1 MRKTTLI
8 VASVLA
14 SVAVNVAAA
23 TETKGALTIEK
34 GNRSATFTI
43 KLAKGTYDVRTSKT
57 VAIDVTKGDATYKSK
72 VLTVTKDSEIT
83 ILGELASPATEKTTV
98 DVMFYDQTVQTEYN
112 KAIQDLTN
120 TLTTSVNQADDKA
133 YQEDSR
139 LQALSLEASKIQ
151 AEIDAAKLNLDAKD
165 AWKAYTDFINGTSVL
180 NNGTIANKIEAL
192 STGVAAAKANYDAHE
207 AVKVAAGQMTTAANI
222 GVDAL
227 KAVYGSAAAD
237 IKAAFKASYDKDVKL
252 VENWLKEADAAYEAG
267 TCATYTTDAITAVKN
282 AYVFGTKATIPTL
295 INAIKSGKTALALQ
309 VEINGYYNAAK
320 AKVAEAQSSLYQF
333 LVNNVGDSQESSY
346 RYMVNDKVNDK
357 VANDR
362 AVYED
367 YYAQQIT
374 LINEVLR
381 KVDAVSKKNTP
392 TGEGEDVVY
401 TQYTDLATALS
412 ELGVTIDSE
421 GNIVTFD
428 KLTTIVDNCKT
439 NVQKLR
445 KAYDDV
451 RNDLDAL
458 VKSRIDDINKNLAKN
473 PDTKAY
479 YADKELKNIQKAYDD
494 ILNGLYESNAA
505 HKDFTADTDA
515 WKKYV
520 ADRDAANKVID
531 AAETKIN
538 NSKNEE
544 DKYNASKAT
553 IAEKQAALETAK
565 GHVADAKFVC
575 PTKGH
580 EYTYTIGTKFD
591 TPISDVQEYIDK
603 ITKANDDNYTVKTN
617 GAWNSSKNVAITS
630 ADHFN
635 TAAGSND
642 KKDYT
647 LNLYLNNT
655 DLNVQGDPEN
665 TKKLDDAI
673 SALTTQAT
681 ALIAKVGVMHGD
693 IAANEIALKA
703 LKDKVGEY
711 GDVTS
716 DGKVLG
722 ADPNN
727 PNKTYTEEIAAL
739 ETALKAEKDAFDKA
753 MALEGLR
760 AVANNHYQQMMKL
773 TPDTDI
779 KATADG
785 LTSNF
790 DTNKAN
796 WEQNNINAAC
806 VKILNESER
815 LIENANKAL
824 GLNPYDF
831 DTYGKRYDAGW
842 TEGTGKDAK
851 EYKSLNVQRGD
862 LLTKVAEDQQKVNDT
877 KAAATANGG
886 KYTKENLEV
895 LKDVAADLDKNA
907 AAITALTALA
917 EKVKG
922 EYTIEKNLN
931 KELKADADAIQ
942 TLINGTKPGI
952 TPVVKSIMAQVTD
965 THSVTYINALQE
977 KVNTAQAAID
987 AYKKYTD
994 GTGKIA
1000 DSFVAETLYKDYYT
1014 VKDVKGYKDLI
1025 AEINVTVAALVK
1037 EANDITANF
1046 EAWDE
1051 AYKYINTDEL
1061 AMTTLTY
1068 QGIINKAETD
1078 INAVSTNAKKTGGAV
1093 KSTDEDAAKQSFLDL
1108 LNDEKEEKTNIGNA
1122 NEADYKDLTKNDV
1135 QAIIDRVD
1143 ASVLRVQNLAARA
1156 DRNEKAYKGSDYKT
1170 TKDGQLKSY
1179 NDAVALWVELSEY
1192 VAVKQAVNDGHYN
1205 DAQKEGWSVKLQEFR
1220 KAIELYGENTLKA
1233 YKEGKANDDAFNGDL
1248 VAVKTAMAAFKASF
1262 DGEYSEAVTA
1272 DNAERYKKFNNAYK
1286 ALTDSY
1292 TEKINAIAALSR
1304 LEIAQDPALEALLYY
1319 QVAEGG
1325 EPQHIYQ
1332 WAEQIRAL
1340 KAKADGE
1347 YDATVTTPE
1356 PDFYDEKIAN
1366 EKEANRIKGIVD
1378 KVSQKYITAVN
1389 EKAEQE
1395 YNGLIPG
1402 VVGYHA
1408 AVVEYDNAINSM
1420 NYNHTTYGVVAWDKS
1435 IINGKPTNQDLLD
1448 VLAILDAYE
1457 HSADRNTDDTFK
1469 DLQFAVKWETKIK
1482 PALASVA
1489 AKVKKGLDASAT
1501 AEWGIEKGVYES
1513 LSKSEAEAIAGFNKV
1528 DNGKVVKGYYSA
1540 AYKAIVDQAAK
1551 DINTA
1556 EKNGTK
1562 YNNYDALHTALGQF
1576 GNLLTRNLGTAANP
1590 NYQTHTAKYWE
1601 AYDAN
1606 EAWKTNDKDYN
1617 EHVAVIDGLRAKAD
1631 EAIAYA
1637 NKMLSR
1643 YKVAEGIDALNN
1655 QIKSYRYLVDQDHI
1669 YGNSSEYNKDEPVWS
1684 KNQQAKIQSMI
1695 DNLWK
1700 AAVDTERE
1708 AIIAEV
1714 KDLQYDYDKASAQ
1727 MITGGAEVDELLA
1740 TWKATIASIGELN
1753 ESIYEDLFTG
1763 KKNSKG
1769 IRDPKNKATY
1779 AETQTAY
1786 LELEKTIG
1794 ALKSEIKQKSDD
1806 PDKKYETKVISD
1818 LNDAL
1823 AAVNNIL
1830 NETKPTHKPVV
1841 DAYAATLQE
1850 YKDKAAA
1857 IQTLIDEAEADI
1869 TILIDAK
1876 NIQKDIDGYKDMFD
1890 NYVPGLKKLAED
1902 LKTAVDKQEALWE
1915 YSDIIS
1921 SKIAEDFDT
1930 QFSYL
1935 EEILKVAAYDVKETA
1950 YDSEGELYNVLDK
1963 EMADILATVKA
1974 NKGQYEGQV
1983 KNGKMFN
1990 DVDATTYAN
1999 WYSLTI
2005 KSINQSWLRAAN
2017 YNGRYV
2023 HNSASLNKYWEVA
2036 NYLNNNSNL
2045 LTSDDYTKFYNL
2057 LYKYGQEHDNT
2068 WYYQK
2073 NLRDYAVVTDELYK
2087 VFGQTDI
2094 KIDGSAYLDEDG
2106 NQYYETLKWIDADGN
2121 DAYNE
2126 VVAKYNEIIANLDQL
2141 KKDIKAARFTIG
2153 DVDGNLK
2160 VDINDYSKLA
2170 TILLNAEEDKLE
2182 GKAFNIADANGDK
2195 KIDVADLAAIVN
2207 IITEDYSTQHVRSF
2221 IAADNS
2227 NDQVTVDVEND
2238 VLSIGINNDVNYVGM
2253 QMDIT
2258 LPSGASVLTEE
2269 LAARAQNHELMVNN
2283 LGNNKYRV
2291 MVISGENEAFG
2302 GHEGALFNL
2311 GLNNFHGTV
2320 AIDNIVFTDANA
2332 HSYKFTV
2339 NGGATAIN
2347 GVDAQQTVGEKIYS
2361 VGGQLMNG
2369 LKKGVNIV
2377 KGAAKTVKV
2386 IK

>member
-23 TETKGALTIEK
+23 TETKGTITIKK
-34 GNRSATFTI
+34 GGEYADLKI
-43 KLAKGTYDVRTSKT
+43 KLAKGTYDISSSKSLA
-57 VAIDVTKGDATYKSK
+57 AIDWKKGDATVDKK
-72 VLTVTKDSEIT
+72 VLNVTKDSEIT
-83 ILGELASPATEKTTV
+83 LRCYIAAAAAEDTSI
-98 DVMFYDQTVQTEYN
+98 DVWFFDQAVQAEINT
-112 KAIQDLTN
+112 AIQDLTN
-120 TLTTSVNQADDKA
+120 SLTTSVNQADEDAYKA
-133 YQEDSR
+133 DSR

-180 NNGTIANKIEAL
+180 NNGSIAAKISTL
-192 STGVAAAKANYDAHE
+192 SDGVAAAKANYDAHE
-207 AVKVAAGQMTTAANI
+207 AVKVAANYMTTVADRGVNALIAAYE
-222 GVDAL
+222 D
-227 KAVYGSAAAD
+227 AAD
-237 IKAAFKASYDKDVKL
+237 DIQAAFKASYDKDVKL
-252 VENWLKEADAAYEAG
+252 VENWLEEANAAYEAG
-267 TCATYTTDAITAVKN
+267 TCAKYTKDAITATKI
-282 AYVFGTKATIPTL
+282 AYVDGAKATIPTL
-295 INAIKSGKTALALQ
+295 INAIKSGNTALALQ
-309 VEINGYYNAAK
+309 VQINDAINTAK
-320 AKVAEAQSSLYQF
+320 ATVATTQSDLYQF
-333 LVNNVGDSQESSY
+333 LINSVGDDTPYFVGKS
-346 RYMVNDKVNDK
+346 VNGKN
-357 VANDR
+357 R
-362 AVYED
+362 EIYED
-367 YYAQQIT
+367 RYAEELT
-374 LINEVLR
+374 KINDVLR
-381 KVDAVSKKNTP
+381 AIDAVAQKNTSNEP
-392 TGEGEDVVY
+392 NKY
-401 TQYTDLATALS
+401 TQYADFATANS
-412 ELGVTIDSE
+412 EITAALD
-421 GNIVTFD
+421 N
-428 KLTTIVDNCKT
+428 LTSIENACKDNVKA
-439 NVQKLR
+439 LR
-445 KAYDDV
+445 KAYDDKCK
-451 RNDLDAL
+451 DLNN
-458 VKSRIDDINKNLAKN
+458 VIVYRYNYINFAGC
-473 PDTKAY
+473 PDTEQY
-479 YADKELKNIQKAYDD
+479 YKKTTTYMADLWTNTVVWLQNYLDKC
-494 ILNGLYESNAA
+494 NAA
-505 HKDFTADTDA
+505 HDSEYKDYLSMRGDDTCKPGTARNLLRTA
-515 WKKYV
+515 QS
-520 ADRDAANKVID
+520 KVD
-531 AAETKIN
+531 
-538 NSKNEE
+538 NSKREE
-544 DKYNASKAT
+544 TAYKATKAT
-553 IAEKQAALETAK
+553 IAEKQEALDAAIAAVKAAK
-565 GHVADAKFVC
+565 YECPSADKYV
-575 PTKGH
+575 
-580 EYTYTIGTKFD
+580 YTIGDKFKV
-591 TPISDVQEYIDK
+591 SIDAIQAEINA
-603 ITKANDDNYTVKTN
+603 ITAANDARYTVKVD
-617 GAWNSSKNVAITS
+617 GAWGSKGMVASSYT
-630 ADHFN
+630 FN
-635 TAAGSND
+635 TATGDEKNVS
-642 KKDYT
+642 
-647 LNLYLNNT
+647 LNYF
-655 DLNVQGDPEN
+655 VN
-665 TKKLDDAI
+665 TKQELIVNASAKQKLDAAI
-673 SALTTQAT
+673 
-681 ALIAKVGVMHGD
+681 ALIIPQVSDLVAKVEAMHLD
-693 IAANEIALKA
+693 IDANEAALNT
-703 LKDKVGEY
+703 LKKTVGEY
-711 GDVTS
+711 GDVTN
-716 DGKVLG
+716 DGQVLG
-722 ADPNN
+722 EN
-727 PNKTYTEEIAAL
+727 NKTYAQEIAAL
-739 ETALKAEKDAFDKA
+739 EAALKAEKDAYAAA
-753 MALEGLR
+753 MALDGNNTK
-760 AVANNHYQQMMKL
+760 ANNHYQKVMGL
-773 TPDTDI
+773 SANPAI
-779 KATADG
+779 ASSATSLNG
-785 LTSNF
+785 NF
-790 DTNKAN
+790 NDNKAN

-806 VKILNESER
+806 EKLLTESER
-815 LIENANKAL
+815 LIGLANKAL

-831 DTYGKRYDAGW
+831 ATYGKRYNAGW

-851 EYKSLNVQRGD
+851 EYKSLNAQRTD
-862 LLTKVAEDQQKVNDT
+862 LKTKVDANQTLVNT
-877 KAAATANGG
+877 TRTNAGTPA
-886 KYTKENLEV
+886 KYTKEDLEV
-895 LKDVAADLDKNA
+895 LQAVAADLEKNSQD
-907 AAITALTALA
+907 ITALTALA

-931 KELKADADAIQ
+931 EELKADADAIQ

-952 TPVVKSIMAQVTD
+952 TPVVKSIMAQATD

-1046 EAWDE
+1046 NAWDE
-1051 AYKYINTDEL
+1051 ANKYINTDEL

-1068 QGIINKAETD
+1068 QGIINKAEID
-1078 INAVSTNAKKTGGAV
+1078 IAQVSTDAKKTGGAV

-1156 DRNEKAYKGSDYKT
+1156 DRNEQAYKGSDYKT

-1233 YKEGKANDDAFNGDL
+1233 YRDGKAYDDAFNGDL

-1304 LEIAQDPALEALLYY
+1304 LEIAQDPTLENLLYY

-1669 YGNSSEYNKDEPVWS
+1669 YGNSSEYNKDEPLWS
-1684 KNQQAKIQSMI
+1684 KNQQAQIQSMI

-1806 PDKKYETKVISD
+1806 PDKKYETKVIND

-1830 NETKPTHKPVV
+1830 YATNPVHKPVV
-1841 DAYAATLQE
+1841 EAYAATLQE

-1857 IQTLIDEAEADI
+1857 IQALIDEAEADI

-1983 KNGKMFN
+1983 KNGMMFTE
-1990 DVDATTYAN
+1990 VQASTYAK

-2005 KSINQSWLRAAN
+2005 QDINAAWLRAAN
-2017 YNGRYV
+2017 YNGRNV

-2057 LYKYGQEHDNT
+2057 LYKYGLEHDNT

-2121 DAYNE
+2121 DAYHE

-2320 AIDNIVFTDANA
+2320 AIDNIIFTDANA